1 MTTAMTTGTTPGQ
14 PGTITASAIAAIETV
29 VRERQNLVDEWRMR
43 SDNSLPPRECVFT
56 AYNITK
62 EVQSKHQQWAPHA
75 QVRDIV
81 HDTISRIMSMD
92 ECLIDIPGVTT
103 KPGVERPRL
112 YHPPEIS
119 HQVAEQ
125 IFSNYGHVNVNV
137 QFVPSNVLGDGG
149 AKSQLSLP
157 GPSGSIA
164 VVTPAA
170 QASITAT
177 PGTGGKQQD
186 GTYTVDKR
194 GRLWIPADMLRAIQA
209 APGTSVYVTIDGS
222 NLVITT
228 SVPTGATQAAMYKVD
243 PSNNIAVSKSAFDE
257 AGMTSGKFNI
267 AGHLAAQQIRITA
280 A

>member
-137 QFVPSNVLGDGG
+137 QFVPVER
-149 AKSQLSLP
+149 P
-157 GPSGSIA
+157 
-164 VVTPAA
+164 
-170 QASITAT
+170 
-177 PGTGGKQQD
+177 
-186 GTYTVDKR
+186 R
-194 GRLWIPADMLRAIQA
+194 GRRREVSTLPARTQRLHRRRHTRRAGVDHRYAWHRRQA
-209 APGTSVYVTIDGS
+209 AGRHV
-222 NLVITT
+222 
-228 SVPTGATQAAMYKVD
+228 
-243 PSNNIAVSKSAFDE
+243 
-257 AGMTSGKFNI
+257 
-267 AGHLAAQQIRITA
+267 HRR
-280 A
+280 